1 MWNTECPYAQRVCI
15 CIMISQS
22 IISHLNSQSSV
33 LVFEIAIVILPIFKK
48 RKGNFEAIN
57 WISHRPIVRTCKNR
71 LCWPKTKR
79 LSSSSPAKMSLLGIS
94 RELQRRVCNHG
105 KPPGSS
111 RKPRARE
118 LFHRKEVNFERT
130 LVSKESMT
138 FHWLHPLQEGRGV
151 LLLPVGLC
159 YSHQHESSLFS
170 VLSTVFNWVF
180 RNWI

>member
-1 MWNTECPYAQRVCI
+1 M
-15 CIMISQS
+15 
-22 IISHLNSQSSV
+22 

-57 WISHRPIVRTCKNR
+57 WISHRPIVRSCKNR

-118 LFHRKEVNFERT
+118 LFHRKEANVVLEDSGKQR
-130 LVSKESMT
+130 VHD

-151 LLLPVGLC
+151 LLLAVGLC
-159 YSHQHESSLFS
+159 YSHKHERSPFS

>member
-1 MWNTECPYAQRVCI
+1 
-15 CIMISQS
+15 
-22 IISHLNSQSSV
+22 V

-57 WISHRPIVRTCKNR
+57 WISHRPIVRSCKNR

-94 RELQRRVCNHG
+94 RELQGRVCNHG

-118 LFHRKEVNFERT
+118 LLHRKEANVVLEDSGKQR
-130 LVSKESMT
+130 VHD

-151 LLLPVGLC
+151 LLLAVGLC
-159 YSHQHESSLFS
+159 YRHKHESSLFS

>member
-1 MWNTECPYAQRVCI
+1 M
-15 CIMISQS
+15 
-22 IISHLNSQSSV
+22 

-111 RKPRARE
+111 HKPGERV
-118 LFHRKEVNFERT
+118 LFHRKEVNFQRT
-130 LVSKESMT
+130 LVSKKSMT
-138 FHWLHPLQEGRGV
+138 FTGCILCRKGEESFFFLLGFAIVISMRGPPFLFSKLYLIEVCV
-151 LLLPVGLC
+151 LLT
-159 YSHQHESSLFS
+159 F
-170 VLSTVFNWVF
+170 
-180 RNWI
+180 

>member
-1 MWNTECPYAQRVCI
+1 MSGTECPYAQRVCI

-48 RKGNFEAIN
+48 GKGNFEAIN
-57 WISHRPIVRTCKNR
+57 WISHRPIVRSCKNR

-79 LSSSSPAKMSLLGIS
+79 LSSTSPAKMSLLGIS

-118 LFHRKEVNFERT
+118 LFHRKEANFVWEDSGKQRVHDFSLAASSAGRER
-130 LVSKESMT
+130 SPSSSC
-138 FHWLHPLQEGRGV
+138 WA
-151 LLLPVGLC
+151 LL
-159 YSHQHESSLFS
+159 
-170 VLSTVFNWVF
+170 
-180 RNWI
+180 